1 MSIWVLPRFVPVDI
15 SALLNLKRKKSFL
28 KHVTLSFWPI
38 LSMFAARIRSQILQL
53 HLWQWRPLPL
63 CLLTAYHHSVHWGL
77 TSSLKNTTHCFLAK
91 SPLKSAN
98 SPSSPLFRPSLP
110 FILVLVFDE
119 PPPPPYKNQS
129 FQKNPKSFWS
139 LTPSLPFKSN

>member
-110 FILVLVFDE
+110 SILVLVFDE

-129 FQKNPKSFWS
+129 FQKNPKILKFFILNTI
-139 LTPSLPFKSN
+139 LTF

>member
-38 LSMFAARIRSQILQL
+38 LSMFATRIRSQVLQL

-119 PPPPPYKNQS
+119 PPPSPPYKNQS
-129 FQKNPKSFWS
+129 FQKNPSFWS
-139 LTPSLPFKSN
+139 LTPSLPFN